1 MVDRL
6 TRQHRS
12 WNMSRI
18 RGGDT
23 APEKAVRSI
32 LHGLGLRFRLN
43 RRDLPGRPDVLL
55 PRWNTALFV
64 HGCFWHRHPGC
75 RYAYYPKSRLD
86 FWSAKFLS
94 NKLRD
99 RSTAR
104 ALRRI
109 AWGRAVIWECQ
120 TGNEM
125 RLRGILLARVR
136 RRKTHL
142 GM

>member
-1 MVDRL
+1 MDRISKQ
-6 TRQHRS
+6 RRS

-18 RGGDT
+18 RGSGT
-23 APEKAVRSI
+23 HPEKVVRSV
-32 LHGLGLRFRLN
+32 LERMGYRPETN
-43 RRDLPGRPDVLL
+43 VADLPGRPDLVLRRMKL
-55 PRWNTALFV
+55 AVFV